1 MPTVTSLPSLL
12 PQMNLFTPPLN
23 HPTESFTEQLKST
36 TSEMS
41 LLSMELSST
50 SPTFSFNPVNFGGS
64 QQVESGGAI
73 HELNMDQFIVEA
85 ENHGEAMGVD
95 TDDPILNSLQ
105 TLAEGRDFGENLGN
119 IQNFNMW
126 EWFE

>member
-12 PQMNLFTPPLN
+12 PQMSLFTPPLN
-23 HPTESFTEQLKST
+23 HPTESFTEQLQST
-36 TSEMS
+36 ISEMS

-50 SPTFSFNPVNFGGS
+50 SPTFSFNPVNCGGS
-64 QQVESGGAI
+64 QLIESGGAI
-73 HELNMDQFIVEA
+73 HELNMDQFIVGA
-85 ENHGEAMGVD
+85 ENHGEEMGMD

-105 TLAEGRDFGENLGN
+105 ILAEGRDFGENLGN